1 MRWFA
6 TVALILACLGGVD
19 PASAHASLIGSDPAS
34 GAVLA
39 SSPSAI
45 ELTFSE
51 PVSPLAANLVQ
62 PDGSTLKLEG
72 LLVDGRTVSV
82 PLPPATGPGTRVLS
96 WRAVSSDGHPIS
108 GAVVFSIG
116 IPSEMAPPPLPAAD
130 RFAAVGLWLARTITF
145 VAVFIGVGGT
155 AFVMIGV
162 PQPRA
167 SRRLSL
173 VLIACGVPA
182 AIASIGLQGLDALGL
197 SLAALADLQTWSV
210 GFSTAYGA
218 TTAGQLLALLLGA
231 AALAAKGPR
240 SAAGLSALAI
250 SATAIAICLS
260 GHASAAEPHWLSRAA
275 LFTHIVTITW
285 WVGALFPLALLLKR
299 ERAISALPLIR
310 FSRFIPFAIAP
321 LVASG
326 LILAIVQMGWPGPS
340 WLTPYGALL
349 AAKLMLLTAL
359 FAVASWNRWVLTAP
373 AARGELNA
381 RTHMRRAILLEI
393 LLIVAI
399 LGLVSGWR
407 FTPPPRVLAAA
418 EMVQREP
425 AIARL
430 AKSGITADVVITP
443 GRAGSVVVQIGLH
456 RGDGTPLQAKSVIVS
471 LDLPEAG
478 IEAIKAVAVAD
489 GSGGWGISGFAI
501 PLSGQ
506 WTLEIQVRVSDFEL
520 VRLRGKLAIKP

>member
-6 TVALILACLGGVD
+6 AVVVVLVCLASIGPAL
-19 PASAHASLIGSDPAS
+19 AHASLIGS
-34 GAVLA
+34 
-39 SSPSAI
+39 SPSNGAILEASPPAI

-62 PDGSTLKLEG
+62 PDGSTLKLETFLAKGRNLVIG
-72 LLVDGRTVSV
+72 LPS
-82 PLPPATGPGTRVLS
+82 PASNGTRILS

-108 GAVVFSIG
+108 GALVFSIG
-116 IPSEMAPPPLPAAD
+116 TTSAVAPPLPASD
-130 RFAAVGLWLARTITF
+130 HLAAIGLWLARAITF
-145 VAVFIGVGGT
+145 LALFIGVGGT

-162 PQPRA
+162 PQPKA
-167 SRRLSL
+167 SRTLSIL
-173 VLIACGVPA
+173 LITCGIPA
-182 AIASIGLQGLDALGL
+182 TIASIGLQGLDALGL
-197 SLAALADLQTWSV
+197 SLPALATPETWSV

-218 TTAGQLLALLLGA
+218 TTAVQVLAMLLGA
-231 AALAAKGPR
+231 AALVSRQPR
-240 SAAGLSALAI
+240 LTVGLSALAI
-250 SATAIAICLS
+250 SAAAFAICLS
-260 GHASAAEPHWLSRAA
+260 GHASAAEPQWLSRTA
-275 LFTHIVTITW
+275 LFTHIVSMAW

-299 ERAISALPLIR
+299 DRAISAPPLIR

-326 LILAIVQMGWPGPS
+326 LILAVMQMGWPGPS
-340 WLTPYGALL
+340 WLTPYGAIL
-349 AAKLMLLTAL
+349 AAKLALLTVL

-373 AARGELNA
+373 AARGEVVA

-430 AKSGITADVVITP
+430 AKGVIAADVAITP
-443 GRAGSVVVQIGLH
+443 GRAGSVVFQIGLH
-456 RGDGTPLQAKSVIVS
+456 RGDGTPVQAKSVMVS
-471 LDLPEAG
+471 LALPEAG

-501 PLSGQ
+501 PLSGE
-506 WTLEIQVRVSDFEL
+506 WTLEIQVRISDFEL
-520 VRLRGKLAIKP
+520 VRLKGELAIKP